1 MLATT
6 CMQFYK
12 LAKKEHVCSFMQF
25 HNTHVGAAHKI
36 LKCLFDFLRLLWN
49 PKAQI
54 TFKSDIIWV
63 NFGKFR
69 EFSIHT
75 KISLICPKMT
85 ETCEFKDTYSPQKEK
100 NAKF

>member
-36 LKCLFDFLRLLWN
+36 FKCLFDFYG
-49 PKAQI
+49 
-54 TFKSDIIWV
+54 TFKPFEDEMASM
-63 NFGKFR
+63 
-69 EFSIHT
+69 E
-75 KISLICPKMT
+75 P
-85 ETCEFKDTYSPQKEK
+85 
-100 NAKF
+100 